1 MLSNHD
7 AGGKDMIDIPYT
19 YVEDDFKALT
29 YFNDEDFNYS
39 IRIGHKCAIAMD
51 KEGKNWVK
59 GIVLDINNNNSFVLN
74 TMNGNHRLIKCEDIY
89 DIYGEEERPIY

>member
-1 MLSNHD
+1 
-7 AGGKDMIDIPYT
+7 MIDIPYT

-51 KEGKNWVK
+51 KEGKDWVK
-59 GIVLDINNNNSFVLN
+59 GVVLDINNDNSFVLY